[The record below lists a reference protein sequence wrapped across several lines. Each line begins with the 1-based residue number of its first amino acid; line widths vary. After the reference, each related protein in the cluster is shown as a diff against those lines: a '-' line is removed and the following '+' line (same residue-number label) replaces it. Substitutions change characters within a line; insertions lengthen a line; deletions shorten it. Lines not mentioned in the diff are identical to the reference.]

1 MESSKNF
8 ELFSLIL
15 WSIWFRRNQS
25 RLSPQ
30 TFPSEQI
37 NQRAFDAWHEFVKAQ
52 PGLLA
57 AIRSLDFALEI
68 GIDSVILKGDLEIV
82 INSLRE
88 KSTSMLSFSHLI
100 QDAKFTTEAFRNIFF
115 LMLGVKVTLYLIT

>member
-8 ELFSLIL
+8 ELFSLIS
-15 WSIWFRRNQS
+15 WTIWFRRNQS

-37 NQRAFDAWHEFVKAQ
+37 NQRAFDALHKFVKAQ

-57 AIRSLDFALEI
+57 ATRALDFALEI
-68 GIDSVILKGDLEIV
+68 GIDSVILEGDAESV

-88 KSTSMLSFSHLI
+88 KSSSMLSFGHLI
-100 QDAKFTTEAFRNIFF
+100 QAAKFTAEAFRNIFF
-115 LMLGVKVTLYLIT
+115 FSC